1 MACAYAKRPW
11 PGHEKPYQVCL
22 NLNVKKCR
30 CYEIDEDECPF
41 KSGNW
46 LRKTAE
52 EQMKTPPNTEQQ
64 MQQTDFLGEM
74 G

>member
-1 MACAYAKRPW
+1 MACAYAKHPW

-52 EQMKTPPNTEQQ
+52 EQMKIPPNTEQQ